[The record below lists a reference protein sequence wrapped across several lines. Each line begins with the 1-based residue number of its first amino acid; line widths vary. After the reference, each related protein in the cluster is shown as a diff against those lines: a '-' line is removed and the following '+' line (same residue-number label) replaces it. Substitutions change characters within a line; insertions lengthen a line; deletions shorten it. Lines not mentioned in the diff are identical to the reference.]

1 MLRCIFQISKSD
13 EFTLELEVV
22 IENIHSK
29 KKQKKKFVHWESIDI
44 FFLYNLYGWSMS
56 RNE

>member
-22 IENIHSK
+22 IENILSK
-29 KKQKKKFVHWESIDI
+29 KTQKN
-44 FFLYNLYGWSMS
+44 NLFTE
-56 RNE
+56 NP